1 MVLSIIGIIIG
12 VMVLA
17 AGIYYLKK
25 EKEDRESKKIYTIA
39 AAAGAVITAV
49 MIIKL
54 IFELV

>member
-25 EKEDRESKKIYTIA
+25 EKEDKESKKIYTIA
-39 AAAGAVITAV
+39 AVAGAVITAA

-54 IFELV
+54 ILEIV